1 MSDAR
6 RFPPPWTVEELD
18 AITANQPMTAEQAA
32 TLKRLAEAAHELEA
46 FQPNLRRAEAALR
59 IAMLTAKLKLLDG
72 PPHTLWEARAP
83 TPLPAAVVCR
93 TANCDYTTSV
103 IVITDRNRNF
113 GQNDFVKH
121 RGIRYA
127 IKIGIAREQWR
138 VAILIPG
145 KRLPEERKVSGTRQD
160 AETAARSMINAWL
173 KKRPEPE
180 KG

>member
-1 MSDAR
+1 MESA
-6 RFPPPWTVEELD
+6 
-18 AITANQPMTAEQAA
+18 
-32 TLKRLAEAAHELEA
+32 
-46 FQPNLRRAEAALR
+46 
-59 IAMLTAKLKLLDG
+59 
-72 PPHTLWEARAP
+72 
-83 TPLPAAVVCR
+83 PLPAASVCR

-113 GQNDFVKH
+113 GQNDFMEH

>member
-1 MSDAR
+1 MRGCIDR
-6 RFPPPWTVEELD
+6 P
-18 AITANQPMTAEQAA
+18 
-32 TLKRLAEAAHELEA
+32 
-46 FQPNLRRAEAALR
+46 
-59 IAMLTAKLKLLDG
+59 
-72 PPHTLWEARAP
+72 
-83 TPLPAAVVCR
+83 PLPAAVGR
-93 TANCDYTTSV
+93 RGTGRLLSDV

-113 GQNDFVKH
+113 GQNDFMEH

-127 IKIGIAREQWR
+127 IKIGIAREQWH

-160 AETAARSMINAWL
+160 AETAARSMINASL